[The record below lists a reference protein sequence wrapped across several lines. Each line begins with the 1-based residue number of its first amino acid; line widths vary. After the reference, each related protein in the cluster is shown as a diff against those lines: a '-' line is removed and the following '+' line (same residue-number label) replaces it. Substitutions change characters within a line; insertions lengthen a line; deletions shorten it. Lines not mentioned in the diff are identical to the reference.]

1 MPFVSLSLTAA
12 SSVGPGVAWEPLGGL
27 EVAAVVAPASGV
39 APLAP
44 RVVAPLARTMYQPI
58 LVTEGLA
65 VVTLASV
72 LAVGAGVVEALVL
85 VVEALVLVVEAGVV
99 EALVLVIEALVLEVG
114 ALVVEAGVVEAGVV
128 EALVLEVGALVVEA
142 LVLEVAVEAIV
153 VEGLGVVTAVA
164 TVGSSTKESTKEPC
178 ARLILARSLPSFPPI
193 GITGAAL
200 PCRQEKPLVHISL
213 LDPSSSS
220 SS

>member
-1 MPFVSLSLTAA
+1 MPFVSSSLTAA

-27 EVAAVVAPASGV
+27 EVAAVVAPAGGV

-44 RVVAPLARTMYQPI
+44 RVVAPLARTMYQAI

-85 VVEALVLVVEAGVV
+85 VVEALVL
-99 EALVLVIEALVLEVG
+99 EVG
-114 ALVVEAGVVEAGVV
+114 ALVVEAGVVEALVVETGVV
-128 EALVLEVGALVVEA
+128 EALVVEA

-220 SS
+220 

>member
-1 MPFVSLSLTAA
+1 
-12 SSVGPGVAWEPLGGL
+12 
-27 EVAAVVAPASGV
+27 
-39 APLAP
+39 
-44 RVVAPLARTMYQPI
+44 MYQAI

-114 ALVVEAGVVEAGVV
+114 AG
-128 EALVLEVGALVVEA
+128 VVEA

-153 VEGLGVVTAVA
+153 VEGLRVVTAVA
-164 TVGSSTKESTKEPC
+164 TVGSSTKEPC

>member
-27 EVAAVVAPASGV
+27 EVPAVVAPASGV

-85 VVEALVLVVEAGVV
+85 VVEALVVEAG
-99 EALVLVIEALVLEVG
+99 
-114 ALVVEAGVVEAGVV
+114 VVEAGVVEAGVV

-178 ARLILARSLPSFPPI
+178 ARLILARSLPS
-193 GITGAAL
+193 
-200 PCRQEKPLVHISL
+200 
-213 LDPSSSS
+213 
-220 SS
+220 

>member
-1 MPFVSLSLTAA
+1 LTAA

-27 EVAAVVAPASGV
+27 EVAAVVAPAGGV

-44 RVVAPLARTMYQPI
+44 RVVAPLARTMYQAI

-85 VVEALVLVVEAGVV
+85 VVEALVL
-99 EALVLVIEALVLEVG
+99 EVG

-128 EALVLEVGALVVEA
+128 EALVLEVGALVVEALVVEA

>member
-85 VVEALVLVVEAGVV
+85 VVEALVL
-99 EALVLVIEALVLEVG
+99 EVG
-114 ALVVEAGVVEAGVV
+114 ALVVEAGVV

>member
-1 MPFVSLSLTAA
+1 MSSSLTAA

-27 EVAAVVAPASGV
+27 EVAAVVAPAGGV

-85 VVEALVLVVEAGVV
+85 VVEALVL
-99 EALVLVIEALVLEVG
+99 EVG
-114 ALVVEAGVVEAGVV
+114 ALVVEAGVVEALVV
-128 EALVLEVGALVVEA
+128 EALVLVVEA

-164 TVGSSTKESTKEPC
+164 TVGSSTKESTKEPASQMLNFC
-178 ARLILARSLPSFPPI
+178 F
-193 GITGAAL
+193 
-200 PCRQEKPLVHISL
+200 
-213 LDPSSSS
+213 D
-220 SS
+220 

>member
-44 RVVAPLARTMYQPI
+44 RVVAPLARTMYQAI

-85 VVEALVLVVEAGVV
+85 VVEALVLVVEA
-99 EALVLVIEALVLEVG
+99 LVLEVG
-114 ALVVEAGVVEAGVV
+114 ALVVEAGVVEALVV
-128 EALVLEVGALVVEA
+128 EALVLVVEA

>member
-1 MPFVSLSLTAA
+1 VSSSLTAA

-27 EVAAVVAPASGV
+27 EVAAVVAPAGGV

-44 RVVAPLARTMYQPI
+44 RVVAPLARTMYETI

-85 VVEALVLVVEAGVV
+85 VVEALVL
-99 EALVLVIEALVLEVG
+99 EVG
-114 ALVVEAGVVEAGVV
+114 ALVVEAGVVEA
-128 EALVLEVGALVVEA
+128 LVLVVEA

-193 GITGAAL
+193 CITGAAL

-220 SS
+220 

>member
-1 MPFVSLSLTAA
+1 MSSSLTAA

-27 EVAAVVAPASGV
+27 EVATVVAPACGV

-44 RVVAPLARTMYQPI
+44 RVVAPLARTMYQAI

-85 VVEALVLVVEAGVV
+85 VVEALVL
-99 EALVLVIEALVLEVG
+99 EVG
-114 ALVVEAGVVEAGVV
+114 ALVVEAGVVEALVV
-128 EALVLEVGALVVEA
+128 EALVLVVEALVLVVEA

-164 TVGSSTKESTKEPC
+164 TVGSSTKESTKEPASQMLNFC
-178 ARLILARSLPSFPPI
+178 F
-193 GITGAAL
+193 
-200 PCRQEKPLVHISL
+200 
-213 LDPSSSS
+213 D
-220 SS
+220 

>member
-1 MPFVSLSLTAA
+1 MSSSLTAA

-27 EVAAVVAPASGV
+27 EVAAVVAPAGGV

-44 RVVAPLARTMYQPI
+44 RVVAPLARTMYQAI

-85 VVEALVLVVEAGVV
+85 VVEALVLVVEA
-99 EALVLVIEALVLEVG
+99 LVLEVG
-114 ALVVEAGVVEAGVV
+114 ALVVEAG
-128 EALVLEVGALVVEA
+128 VVEA

-164 TVGSSTKESTKEPC
+164 TVGSSTKESTKEPASQMLNFC
-178 ARLILARSLPSFPPI
+178 F
-193 GITGAAL
+193 
-200 PCRQEKPLVHISL
+200 
-213 LDPSSSS
+213 D
-220 SS
+220 

>member
-1 MPFVSLSLTAA
+1 MTAA

-27 EVAAVVAPASGV
+27 EVATVVAPACGV

-44 RVVAPLARTMYQPI
+44 RVVAPLARTMYQAI

-85 VVEALVLVVEAGVV
+85 VVEALVL
-99 EALVLVIEALVLEVG
+99 EVG
-114 ALVVEAGVVEAGVV
+114 ALVVEAGVVEALVV
-128 EALVLEVGALVVEA
+128 EALVLVVEA

-164 TVGSSTKESTKEPC
+164 TVGSSTKESTKEPASQMLNFC
-178 ARLILARSLPSFPPI
+178 F
-193 GITGAAL
+193 
-200 PCRQEKPLVHISL
+200 
-213 LDPSSSS
+213 D
-220 SS
+220 

>member
-1 MPFVSLSLTAA
+1 MSSSLTAA

-27 EVAAVVAPASGV
+27 EVATVVAPACGV

-44 RVVAPLARTMYQPI
+44 RVVAPLARTMYQAI

-85 VVEALVLVVEAGVV
+85 VVEALVL
-99 EALVLVIEALVLEVG
+99 EVG
-114 ALVVEAGVVEAGVV
+114 ALVVEAGVVE
-128 EALVLEVGALVVEA
+128 ALVVEA

-164 TVGSSTKESTKEPC
+164 TVGSSTKESTKEPASQMLNFC
-178 ARLILARSLPSFPPI
+178 F
-193 GITGAAL
+193 
-200 PCRQEKPLVHISL
+200 
-213 LDPSSSS
+213 D
-220 SS
+220 

>member
-1 MPFVSLSLTAA
+1 LTAA

-27 EVAAVVAPASGV
+27 EVAAVVAPAGGV

-44 RVVAPLARTMYQPI
+44 RVVAPLARTMYQAI

-85 VVEALVLVVEAGVV
+85 VV
-99 EALVLVIEALVLEVG
+99 EALVLEVG

-220 SS
+220 

>member
-1 MPFVSLSLTAA
+1 MPFVLLSLTAA

-27 EVAAVVAPASGV
+27 EVAAVVAPAGGV

-85 VVEALVLVVEAGVV
+85 VV
-99 EALVLVIEALVLEVG
+99 EALVLEVG

-220 SS
+220 

>member
-1 MPFVSLSLTAA
+1 MTAA

-27 EVAAVVAPASGV
+27 EVAAVVAPSGGV

-44 RVVAPLARTMYQPI
+44 RVVAPLARTMYQAI

-85 VVEALVLVVEAGVV
+85 VV
-99 EALVLVIEALVLEVG
+99 EALVLEVG

>member
-1 MPFVSLSLTAA
+1 VSSSLTAA

-85 VVEALVLVVEAGVV
+85 VV
-99 EALVLVIEALVLEVG
+99 EALVLEVG

-220 SS
+220 S

>member
-1 MPFVSLSLTAA
+1 MSSSLTAA

-27 EVAAVVAPASGV
+27 EVATVVAPACGV

-44 RVVAPLARTMYQPI
+44 RVVAPLARTMYQAI

-85 VVEALVLVVEAGVV
+85 VVEALVL
-99 EALVLVIEALVLEVG
+99 EVG
-114 ALVVEAGVVEAGVV
+114 ALVVEAGVVEALVV
-128 EALVLEVGALVVEA
+128 EALVLVVEA

-164 TVGSSTKESTKEPC
+164 TVGSSTKESTKEPASQMLNFC
-178 ARLILARSLPSFPPI
+178 F
-193 GITGAAL
+193 
-200 PCRQEKPLVHISL
+200 
-213 LDPSSSS
+213 D
-220 SS
+220 

>member
-27 EVAAVVAPASGV
+27 EVAAVVAPAGGV

-44 RVVAPLARTMYQPI
+44 RVVAPLARTMYQAI

-85 VVEALVLVVEAGVV
+85 VV
-99 EALVLVIEALVLEVG
+99 EALVLEVG

-164 TVGSSTKESTKEPC
+164 TVGSSTKESTKEPASQMLNFC
-178 ARLILARSLPSFPPI
+178 FN
-193 GITGAAL
+193 
-200 PCRQEKPLVHISL
+200 
-213 LDPSSSS
+213 
-220 SS
+220 

>member
-27 EVAAVVAPASGV
+27 EVAAVVAPAGGV

-44 RVVAPLARTMYQPI
+44 RVVAPLARTMYQAI

-85 VVEALVLVVEAGVV
+85 VVEALVL
-99 EALVLVIEALVLEVG
+99 EVG
-114 ALVVEAGVVEAGVV
+114 ALVVEAGVVEALVV
-128 EALVLEVGALVVEA
+128 EALVLVVEA

-164 TVGSSTKESTKEPC
+164 TVGSSTKESTKEPASQMLNFC
-178 ARLILARSLPSFPPI
+178 F
-193 GITGAAL
+193 
-200 PCRQEKPLVHISL
+200 
-213 LDPSSSS
+213 D
-220 SS
+220 

>member
-1 MPFVSLSLTAA
+1 MSSSLTAA

-85 VVEALVLVVEAGVV
+85 VVEALVLVVEA
-99 EALVLVIEALVLEVG
+99 LVLEVG
-114 ALVVEAGVVEAGVV
+114 ALVVEAGVVE
-128 EALVLEVGALVVEA
+128 ALVVEA

-164 TVGSSTKESTKEPC
+164 TVGSSTKESTKEPASQMLNFC
-178 ARLILARSLPSFPPI
+178 FNLLLFELPCTRLILARSLPSFPPI

>member
-1 MPFVSLSLTAA
+1 MTAA

-44 RVVAPLARTMYQPI
+44 RVVAPLARTMDQAI

-85 VVEALVLVVEAGVV
+85 VVEALVL
-99 EALVLVIEALVLEVG
+99 EVG
-114 ALVVEAGVVEAGVV
+114 ALVIEAGVV

-164 TVGSSTKESTKEPC
+164 TVGSSTKESTKEPASQMLNFC
-178 ARLILARSLPSFPPI
+178 FNLLLFELPCTRLILARSLPSFPPI

>member
-1 MPFVSLSLTAA
+1 MPKTFVSSSLTAA

-85 VVEALVLVVEAGVV
+85 VVEALVL
-99 EALVLVIEALVLEVG
+99 EVG
-114 ALVVEAGVVEAGVV
+114 ALVVEAGVVK
-128 EALVLEVGALVVEA
+128 ALVVEA

-220 SS
+220 S

>member
-1 MPFVSLSLTAA
+1 VSSSLTAA

-85 VVEALVLVVEAGVV
+85 VV
-99 EALVLVIEALVLEVG
+99 EALVLEVG

>member
-1 MPFVSLSLTAA
+1 VSSSLTAA

-27 EVAAVVAPASGV
+27 EVAAVVAPAGGV

-44 RVVAPLARTMYQPI
+44 RVVAPLARTMYQAI

-85 VVEALVLVVEAGVV
+85 VV
-99 EALVLVIEALVLEVG
+99 EALVLEVG

>member
-27 EVAAVVAPASGV
+27 EVAAVVAPAGGV

-85 VVEALVLVVEAGVV
+85 VV
-99 EALVLVIEALVLEVG
+99 EALVLEVG

>member
-1 MPFVSLSLTAA
+1 MSSSLTAA

-27 EVAAVVAPASGV
+27 EVAAVVAPAGGV

-44 RVVAPLARTMYQPI
+44 RVVAPLARTMYQAI

-72 LAVGAGVVEALVL
+72 LAVGAGVVEALV
-85 VVEALVLVVEAGVV
+85 
-99 EALVLVIEALVLEVG
+99 
-114 ALVVEAGVVEAGVV
+114 
-128 EALVLEVGALVVEA
+128 LVVEA

-164 TVGSSTKESTKEPC
+164 TVGSSTKESTKEPASQMLNFC
-178 ARLILARSLPSFPPI
+178 F
-193 GITGAAL
+193 
-200 PCRQEKPLVHISL
+200 
-213 LDPSSSS
+213 D
-220 SS
+220 

>member
-27 EVAAVVAPASGV
+27 EVATVVAPACGV

-44 RVVAPLARTMYQPI
+44 RVVAPLARTMYQAI

-85 VVEALVLVVEAGVV
+85 VV
-99 EALVLVIEALVLEVG
+99 EALVLEVG

>member
-1 MPFVSLSLTAA
+1 MPFVSSSLTAA

-27 EVAAVVAPASGV
+27 EVAAVVAPAGGV

-85 VVEALVLVVEAGVV
+85 VV
-99 EALVLVIEALVLEVG
+99 EALVLEVG

>member
-1 MPFVSLSLTAA
+1 
-12 SSVGPGVAWEPLGGL
+12 
-27 EVAAVVAPASGV
+27 
-39 APLAP
+39 
-44 RVVAPLARTMYQPI
+44 MYQPI

-85 VVEALVLVVEAGVV
+85 VVEALVLK
-99 EALVLVIEALVLEVG
+99 VG
-114 ALVVEAGVVEAGVV
+114 ALVVKAGVVEVGVV

-142 LVLEVAVEAIV
+142 LVL
-153 VEGLGVVTAVA
+153 EGLGVVTAVA

>member
-1 MPFVSLSLTAA
+1 LTAA

-27 EVAAVVAPASGV
+27 EVAAVVAPAGGV

-44 RVVAPLARTMYQPI
+44 RVVAPLARTMYQAI

-85 VVEALVLVVEAGVV
+85 VVEALVLVVEA
-99 EALVLVIEALVLEVG
+99 LVLEVG
-114 ALVVEAGVVEAGVV
+114 ALVVEAWVV
-128 EALVLEVGALVVEA
+128 EALVVEALVLVVEA

-213 LDPSSSS
+213 LDPPSSSS
-220 SS
+220 

>member
-1 MPFVSLSLTAA
+1 LTAA

-27 EVAAVVAPASGV
+27 EVAAVVAPAGGV

-44 RVVAPLARTMYQPI
+44 RVVAPLARTMYQAI

-85 VVEALVLVVEAGVV
+85 VV
-99 EALVLVIEALVLEVG
+99 EALVLEVG

>member
-1 MPFVSLSLTAA
+1 
-12 SSVGPGVAWEPLGGL
+12 
-27 EVAAVVAPASGV
+27 
-39 APLAP
+39 
-44 RVVAPLARTMYQPI
+44 MYQAI

-85 VVEALVLVVEAGVV
+85 VVEALVL
-99 EALVLVIEALVLEVG
+99 EVG
-114 ALVVEAGVVEAGVV
+114 ALVVEAG
-128 EALVLEVGALVVEA
+128 VVEA

-220 SS
+220 S

>member
-1 MPFVSLSLTAA
+1 
-12 SSVGPGVAWEPLGGL
+12 
-27 EVAAVVAPASGV
+27 
-39 APLAP
+39 
-44 RVVAPLARTMYQPI
+44 MYQPI
-58 LVTEGLA
+58 L
-65 VVTLASV
+65 VTLASV

-85 VVEALVLVVEAGVV
+85 
-99 EALVLVIEALVLEVG
+99 
-114 ALVVEAGVVEAGVV
+114 VV

-220 SS
+220 

>member
-1 MPFVSLSLTAA
+1 
-12 SSVGPGVAWEPLGGL
+12 
-27 EVAAVVAPASGV
+27 
-39 APLAP
+39 
-44 RVVAPLARTMYQPI
+44 MYQPI

-85 VVEALVLVVEAGVV
+85 VVEALVL
-99 EALVLVIEALVLEVG
+99 EVG
-114 ALVVEAGVVEAGVV
+114 ALVVEAGVVEAG
-128 EALVLEVGALVVEA
+128 VVEA

-178 ARLILARSLPSFPPI
+178 ARFILARSLPSFPPI

-220 SS
+220 SSS

>member
-1 MPFVSLSLTAA
+1 MTAA

-27 EVAAVVAPASGV
+27 EVATVVAPASGV

-85 VVEALVLVVEAGVV
+85 VVEALVL
-99 EALVLVIEALVLEVG
+99 EVG
-114 ALVVEAGVVEAGVV
+114 ALVVEAG
-128 EALVLEVGALVVEA
+128 VVEA

-164 TVGSSTKESTKEPC
+164 TVGSSTKESTKEPASQMLNFC
-178 ARLILARSLPSFPPI
+178 F
-193 GITGAAL
+193 
-200 PCRQEKPLVHISL
+200 
-213 LDPSSSS
+213 D
-220 SS
+220 

>member
-85 VVEALVLVVEAGVV
+85 VV
-99 EALVLVIEALVLEVG
+99 EALVLEVG

>member
-1 MPFVSLSLTAA
+1 MPKTFVSSSLTAA

-27 EVAAVVAPASGV
+27 EVATVVAPASGV

-85 VVEALVLVVEAGVV
+85 VVEALVL
-99 EALVLVIEALVLEVG
+99 EVG
-114 ALVVEAGVVEAGVV
+114 ALVVEAG
-128 EALVLEVGALVVEA
+128 VVEA

-164 TVGSSTKESTKEPC
+164 TVGSSTKESTKEPASQMLNFC
-178 ARLILARSLPSFPPI
+178 F
-193 GITGAAL
+193 
-200 PCRQEKPLVHISL
+200 
-213 LDPSSSS
+213 D
-220 SS
+220 

>member
-85 VVEALVLVVEAGVV
+85 VVEALVL
-99 EALVLVIEALVLEVG
+99 EVG
-114 ALVVEAGVVEAGVV
+114 ALVVEAGVVET
-128 EALVLEVGALVVEA
+128 

-153 VEGLGVVTAVA
+153 VEGLRVVTAVA